1 MKPIPQIFSSLVLGG
16 VAVFT
21 FAMVNSHAEEA
32 VLDTPKNPLTTKL
45 EPGLVVDQSPKE
57 TPVQIALLLDTS
69 NSMDGLIEQAK
80 TQLWKIVNEFKDA
93 KQGDKIPVVHV
104 ALYEYGNN
112 NLSAGTNFV
121 RQILPFTRDLDK
133 VSDEL
138 FKLTTNGGS
147 EYCGAV
153 IREAIDNLAWDKSPS
168 VYKAIFVAGN
178 EPFTQGPVSADET
191 CRSAISKGVVVN
203 TIHCGSET
211 DGANGGW
218 RRGAHLA
225 EGKFLTIDQDKAVV
239 HVKAPQDEEITKLSI
254 ELNNTYII
262 YGEKGRAGKDNQV
275 RQDGNAGAK
284 AAAGAPVQRAV
295 SKASSSYYNGSWD
308 LVDACKKG
316 DVKLEAVKEADL
328 PEEMR
333 NLKPEERA
341 AYVEQKCA
349 EREKLQTR
357 IRELHDERQK
367 HVATQQKES
376 GEGKTLDAVIG
387 KAVREQASARAE
399 ITFK

>member
-1 MKPIPQIFSSLVLGG
+1 MKPISQVFSALILGG
-16 VAVFT
+16 T
-21 FAMVNSHAEEA
+21 TLFALAMAISPSQAEETDKP
-32 VLDTPKNPLTTKL
+32 VV
-45 EPGLVVDQSPKE
+45 VVDKKE
-57 TPVQIALLLDTS
+57 NEAPVQIAILLDTS

-153 IREAIDNLAWDKSPS
+153 IREAIDNLAWDKSPK

-203 TIHCGSET
+203 TIHCGSES

-239 HVKAPQDEEITKLSI
+239 HVKAPQDEEITRLSI

-262 YGEKGRAGKDNQV
+262 YGSKGKAGKDNQA
-275 RQDGNAGAK
+275 RQDDNAAAK
-284 AAAGAPVQRAV
+284 APAGAPVQRAI

-316 DVKLEAVKEADL
+316 EVKLEAVKEADL
-328 PEEMR
+328 PEE
-333 NLKPEERA
+333 LKKLSPEKRS

-349 EREKLQTR
+349 EREKLQTQ
-357 IRELHDERQK
+357 IRKLSEDRQQY
-367 HVATQQKES
+367 VVTQQKQGGES
-376 GEGKTLDAVIG
+376 KTLDTVIG
-387 KAVREQASARAE
+387 KAVREQASSRAE

>member
-1 MKPIPQIFSSLVLGG
+1 MKPIPRLFHTLIFGG
-16 VAVFT
+16 TAVFA
-21 FAMVNSHAEEA
+21 FSMVDSRAEEIT
-32 VLDTPKNPLTTKL
+32 VDQPKNPLTTKIDI
-45 EPGLVVDQSPKE
+45 EVVIDQKE

-153 IREAIDNLAWDKSPS
+153 IREAIDNLAWDKSPT
-168 VYKAIFVAGN
+168 VYKAIFIAGN
-178 EPFTQGPVSADET
+178 EPFTQGPVNADKT
-191 CRSAISKGVVVN
+191 CSSAIAKGVVVN

-225 EGKFLTIDQDKAVV
+225 EGRFLTIDQDKAVV

-262 YGEKGRAGKDNQV
+262 YGAKGKEGKDNQM
-275 RQDGNAGAK
+275 RQDNNASTK
-284 AAAGAPVQRAV
+284 ASAGAPVQRAV

-328 PEEMR
+328 PEEMKQ
-333 NLKPEERA
+333 LKPEERA

-357 IRELHDERQK
+357 IRELNKERQNY
-367 HVATQQKES
+367 VATQQKES

-387 KAVREQASARAE
+387 KAVREQATARAE

>member
-1 MKPIPQIFSSLVLGG
+1 MKPIPKVFYSLVLGG
-16 VAVFT
+16 TALFT
-21 FAMVNSHAEEA
+21 FAMARSPAEEI
-32 VLDTPKNPLTTKL
+32 DKPKNPLTTKL
-45 EPGLVVDQSPKE
+45 DPGLVIDQNPKE

-153 IREAIDNLAWDKSPS
+153 MREAIDNLAWDKSPS
-168 VYKAIFVAGN
+168 VYKAIFIAGN

-191 CRSAISKGVVVN
+191 CRGAVSKGVVVN

-239 HVKAPQDEEITKLSI
+239 HVKAPQDE
-254 ELNNTYII
+254 
-262 YGEKGRAGKDNQV
+262 
-275 RQDGNAGAK
+275 
-284 AAAGAPVQRAV
+284 
-295 SKASSSYYNGSWD
+295 
-308 LVDACKKG
+308 G
-316 DVKLEAVKEADL
+316 DVKLETVKEADL
-328 PEEMR
+328 PEEMKK
-333 NLKPEERA
+333 LKPEERA

-357 IRELHDERQK
+357 IRELNDGRQK
-367 HVATQQKES
+367 YVATQQKEG
-376 GEGKTLDAVIG
+376 GEGKTLDTVIG

>member
-1 MKPIPQIFSSLVLGG
+1 MKRLPQILNNIILGSTALS
-16 VAVFT
+16 V
-21 FAMVNSHAEEA
+21 FAMASLHSQEI
-32 VLDTPKNPLTTKL
+32 DKP
-45 EPGLVVDQSPKE
+45 VVDKKE
-57 TPVQIALLLDTS
+57 APVQIAILLDTS

-80 TQLWKIVNEFKDA
+80 TQLWKIVNEFNDA
-93 KQGDKIPVVHV
+93 KQGDKIPVVQV

-153 IREAIDNLAWDKSPS
+153 IREAIDNLAWDKSPK
-168 VYKAIFVAGN
+168 VYKAIFIAGN
-178 EPFTQGPVSADET
+178 EPFTQGPVSGDDT
-191 CRSAISKGVVVN
+191 CRSAIAKGVVVN
-203 TIHCGSET
+203 TIHCGSES

-239 HVKAPQDEEITKLSI
+239 PVKAPQDEEITRLSI

-262 YGEKGRAGKDNQV
+262 YGSKGKAGKDNQMK
-275 RQDGNAGAK
+275 QDGNASAN
-284 AAAGAPVQRAV
+284 ASAGAPVQRAL
-295 SKASSSYYNGSWD
+295 SKASANYCNDGWD

-316 DVKLEAVKEADL
+316 TVKLEAVKDADM
-328 PEEMR
+328 PAEMK
-333 NLKPEERA
+333 NLTPEERT
-341 AYVEQKCA
+341 AYIEKKSA
-349 EREKLQTR
+349 EREKLQTQ
-357 IRELHDERQK
+357 IRKLNEDRQQ
-367 HVATQQKES
+367 HVVTQQKQGGES
-376 GEGKTLDAVIG
+376 KTLDTVIG
-387 KAVREQASARAE
+387 QAVREQAATRAE

>member
-1 MKPIPQIFSSLVLGG
+1 MKPISQVFQSLVLGG
-16 VAVFT
+16 TALFA
-21 FAMVNSHAEEA
+21 FAMANSHAEEA
-32 VLDTPKNPLTTKL
+32 VTDKPKNPLTTKL
-45 EPGLVVDQSPKE
+45 DSDLVVDKKE
-57 TPVQIALLLDTS
+57 APVQIALLLDTS

-80 TQLWKIVNEFKDA
+80 TQLWKIVNEFNDA
-93 KQGDKIPVVHV
+93 KQGDKIPVVQV

-153 IREAIDNLAWDKSPS
+153 IREAIDNLAWDKSS
-168 VYKAIFVAGN
+168 KVYKAIFIAGN

-203 TIHCGSET
+203 TIHCGSEK

-239 HVKAPQDEEITKLSI
+239 HVKAPQDEEITRLSI

-262 YGEKGRAGKDNQV
+262 YGAKGKVGKDNQV
-275 RQDGNAGAK
+275 KQDNNAAASAPAGAD
-284 AAAGAPVQRAV
+284 VQRAL
-295 SKASSSYYNGSWD
+295 SKASANYSNEGWD

-316 DVKLEAVKEADL
+316 EVKIEAVKDADL
-328 PEEMR
+328 PEEMKK
-333 NLKPEERA
+333 LKPEERA

-357 IRELHDERQK
+357 IRELNEERVK
-367 HVATQQKES
+367 TVAAQQKES
-376 GEGKTLDAVIG
+376 GESKTLDSVIG
-387 KAVREQASARAE
+387 KAVREQASTRAE